1 VATSGTDLQGAEQSR
16 ISGLRAAFRNWWLPL
31 VLGSIAH
38 RLRRLP
44 GLRARLMDLEMR
56 LRTRR
61 GPVLVA
67 RLRDLGGP
75 IDVFGRAEYDVAGI
89 DWPAARFVVDLGAHV
104 GSFTLWAAGAAPC
117 SVHAFE
123 PNPGTFD
130 LLRRNLAA
138 QPERLRCTRAAVAGA
153 AGSRRLALAEDSA
166 ANSIDPSRS
175 AAAVP
180 AAADVTVTSITLGEA
195 LERAG
200 FPRVDVLKMDIEGAE
215 YEVLDQLAPRVLDG
229 VGAIVLECH
238 RRPGAS
244 AEDLAA
250 RLEREGFDVSLSGKS
265 GELDLLVAS
274 RR

>member
-1 VATSGTDLQGAEQSR
+1 VATSGTDLQEAGQSR
-16 ISGLRAAFRNWWLPL
+16 IGGLRGAFRNWWLPL

-44 GLRARLMDLEMR
+44 ALRARLMDLEMR

-123 PNPGTFD
+123 PNPSTFD

-175 AAAVP
+175 AAP
-180 AAADVTVTSITLGEA
+180 APADVTVTSITLAEA

-244 AEDLAA
+244 AGDLAA
-250 RLEREGFDVSLSGKS
+250 RLEREGFDVSLSGKN
-265 GELDLLVAS
+265 GELDLLVAC